1 MTLHGSGFILALA
14 VSGVMSSTAINAA
27 ETVDVAFSARL
38 DGSEQR
44 YVIVMPDGFQPTAQV
59 SVLIALHGHGS
70 DRWQF
75 VKNGRDECRAA
86 RDAAAKRRMIFV
98 SPDYRGTTS
107 WMGPTAEADLVQII
121 EDLRRQFRVGK
132 LVISGGSMG
141 GTAALTFASLHPDLI
156 DGVVSMN
163 GTANL
168 VEYNGFPDAISA
180 SFGGSKQDRPD
191 EYRKRSAE
199 LAAEKLTMPISVTTG
214 GRDTIVPPDS
224 VLRLARQLREKN
236 RAVRLIHKPEGEH
249 ATNYADAAE
258 AFDFVLDR
266 VLDAKE
272 RTQKPF

>member
-1 MTLHGSGFILALA
+1 MKFHGFGFILALA
-14 VSGVMSSTAINAA
+14 VPGVVSSTTVVAA
-27 ETVDVAFSARL
+27 GPVDVAFSARL

-44 YVIVMPDGFQPTAQV
+44 YVIVMPDGAQPTGPV

-75 VKNGRDECRAA
+75 VRHERDECRAA
-86 RDAAAKRRMIFV
+86 RDAAAKRRMIFI

-107 WMGPTAEADLVQII
+107 WMGPAAEADVVQII
-121 EDLRRQFRVGK
+121 EDLKRQFPVDK

-141 GTAALTFASLHPDLI
+141 GTSALIFAALHPDLI

-168 VEYNGFPDAISA
+168 VEFAGFPEAISA
-180 SFGGSKQDRPD
+180 SFGGSKQDKPD

-199 LAAEKLTMPISVTTG
+199 LAAERLTMPVAITTG

-224 VLRLARQLREKN
+224 VLRLARRLQEKN
-236 RAVRLIHKPEGEH
+236 RTVRSIHQPEGGH

-266 VLDAKE
+266 VLEAKV
-272 RTQKPF
+272 RADK